1 MTSINKKMREN
12 IDAFFDGST
21 IIGEKID
28 FINTQRHNPNLSE
41 SRTVTVKELTKEQ
54 LSEVLK
60 KTNKCIWG

>member
-28 FINTQRHNPNLSE
+28 FINNW
-41 SRTVTVKELTKEQ
+41 
-54 LSEVLK
+54 EVERFRASVSAK
-60 KTNKCIWG
+60 